1 MFSWH
6 RHFPMRPDLKRL
18 LKEKVEKGAF
28 ERTTVRWERGHPVTM
43 VTFDRE
49 DEEVVRRD
57 VEARGTERTREAPH
71 TRGFHYTAT
80 KLPTPRSTLSGL
92 FFGSSEHDSGEAD
105 CVASRARPS
114 RAGDGTESGS
124 AGGKR
129 SRAASNARPRARARR
144 WGSRPCPGF
153 GPRDERT

>member
-1 MFSWH
+1 
-6 RHFPMRPDLKRL
+6 MRPDLKRL

-71 TRGFHYTAT
+71 TREFHYTAT

-92 FFGSSEHDSGEAD
+92 SFLGFGHDSGEAD
-105 CVASRARPS
+105 RAARRTQPL
-114 RAGDGTESGS
+114 RVGDG
-124 AGGKR
+124 A
-129 SRAASNARPRARARR
+129 
-144 WGSRPCPGF
+144 
-153 GPRDERT
+153 